1 MKLNRGFWS
10 GLAAVALMGGLL
22 APVVV
27 APSAQAAAPVIS
39 STSVIT
45 QGAVTGGIS
54 LKIAGSG
61 FKLPAAGLAL
71 SDFTIGGTGSGLTP
85 SAVGTPG
92 SADLVTITFSGT
104 AALNGTITIQAKT
117 SAYAVAP
124 IDPSNT
130 LTFTVGPTVTQP
142 TLASQSVLVAGARNP
157 VVLEVE
163 VTNSQVSCCG
173 SVSLSSVTVTQ
184 QGTGLTLTNAA
195 SAGGNSTIF
204 LTFSGTVTAPV
215 NADDSL
221 AVVLSGSALNPSVA
235 GASSPL
241 YFTVQAPPPP
251 APVISNSS
259 GPITEGDVNPVIEI
273 STTSVFAASVAD
285 DSLTI
290 NTGTTGLTRGV
301 LTRVSDTR
309 VSVAFTGTAA
319 SGSLAVT
326 AAASAFNPVGSGP
339 SNQLSFSVQGPAP
352 VIASVSTIT
361 LGAVNP
367 SIVVTTTG
375 VFAANPTSFNV
386 SSGGTALKRDS
397 SASRGL
403 VRNSDTQVTITL
415 VGTAAAG
422 TVQVTFD
429 GPAFN
434 PAGLSSNTLSF
445 VVGSSPAPGPTPTP
459 AVPPAAP
466 TSAASVAGNGEVTVS
481 WQAPTSHGSF
491 PVTNYQ
497 VQSTPGSRGC
507 VVPVTATSCRVGGLT
522 NGTAYTFQVRALNGG
537 GWGSWANAGTVTPG
551 PGPDPDASIVITGS
565 RSGSDRVARVRG
577 ETTGLVGAS
586 VQSMLR
592 MSDRVEF
599 AAGASRQVD
608 DKGAFTWQRRVKSGV
623 GIEVYFT
630 SGPVRSNT
638 VTIPSNR

>member
-1 MKLNRGFWS
+1 MEESSEMKFNRSFWS

-22 APVVV
+22 TPVVV
-27 APSAQAAAPVIS
+27 APTAQAAAPVIASS
-39 STSVIT
+39 STIFA
-45 QGAVTGGIS
+45 GATGTIEIVVTTS
-54 LKIAGSG
+54 TNTFNFYANSRD
-61 FKLPAAGLAL
+61 
-71 SDFTIGGTGSGLTP
+71 DFNVVTTGSGLVDANSVRRSSSEISFFFT
-85 SAVGTPG
+85 
-92 SADLVTITFSGT
+92 GT
-104 AALNGTITIQAKT
+104 AVVDESISITALNTAF
-117 SAYAVAP
+117 
-124 IDPSNT
+124 DP
-130 LTFTVGPTVTQP
+130 
-142 TLASQSVLVAGARNP
+142 
-157 VVLEVE
+157 
-163 VTNSQVSCCG
+163 
-173 SVSLSSVTVTQ
+173 
-184 QGTGLTLTNAA
+184 
-195 SAGGNSTIF
+195 
-204 LTFSGTVTAPV
+204 
-215 NADDSL
+215 
-221 AVVLSGSALNPSVA
+221 ALNPGVTSNTIVI
-235 GASSPL
+235 PII
-241 YFTVQAPPPP
+241 APPPP
-251 APVISNSS
+251 APAIAPVS
-259 GPITEGDVNPVIEI
+259 GPISLGDVNPVIEI

-352 VIASVSTIT
+352 VIASVSTIA

-375 VFAANPTSFNV
+375 VFAANPSLFILM
-386 SSGGTALKRDS
+386 SGSTTLNMGS
-397 SASRGL
+397 PPSRGV

-422 TVQVTFD
+422 TVQVMFD
-429 GPAFN
+429 GSAFN
-434 PAGLSSNTLSF
+434 PGGPSSNTLSF

-466 TSAASVAGNGEVTVS
+466 TSAAATAGNGEATVT
-481 WQAPTSHGSF
+481 WQAPASQGSF

-507 VVPVTATSCRVGGLT
+507 VVPVTATSCRIGGLT

-551 PGPDPDASIVITGS
+551 PGPDPDASIMITGS
-565 RSGSDRVARVRG
+565 RSGNDRVARVRG

-592 MSDRVEF
+592 TSDRVEF

-630 SGPVRSNT
+630 AGQVRSNT

>member
-1 MKLNRGFWS
+1 MKFNRAFWS

-54 LKIAGSG
+54 LKIVGSG
-61 FKLPAAGLAL
+61 FKLPDAGLAL

-157 VVLEVE
+157 VLEVE

-251 APVISNSS
+251 APVISNLS

-352 VIASVSTIT
+352 VIASVSTIA

-375 VFAANPTSFNV
+375 VFAANPSLFILM
-386 SSGGTALKRDS
+386 SGSTTLNMGS
-397 SASRGL
+397 PPSRGV

-422 TVQVTFD
+422 TVQVMFD
-429 GPAFN
+429 GSAFN
-434 PAGLSSNTLSF
+434 PGGPSSNTLSF

-466 TSAASVAGNGEVTVS
+466 TSAAATAGNGEATVT
-481 WQAPTSHGSF
+481 WQAPASQGSF

-507 VVPVTATSCRVGGLT
+507 VVPVTATSCRIGGLT

-551 PGPDPDASIVITGS
+551 PGPDPDASIMITGS
-565 RSGSDRVARVRG
+565 RSGNDRVARVRG

-592 MSDRVEF
+592 TSDRVEF

-630 SGPVRSNT
+630 AGQVRSNT